1 MKAASTPSSIP
12 FSENEAASGT
22 VPYMQ
27 SGEAT
32 PIALAANIEKRPR
45 DMRVKSALSRSFA
58 NTETTEPDDSRRP
71 EGRDVAEHDPEMAA
85 EIYEFFFHA
94 SLSLRAMPRR
104 LLYISLSAVE
114 VKR

>member
-58 NTETTEPDDSRRP
+58 NTETTEPPTIPAAQKGAMSRSTIQKWRQKYMNSFSM
-71 EGRDVAEHDPEMAA
+71 R
-85 EIYEFFFHA
+85 
-94 SLSLRAMPRR
+94 LSPFARCPGG
-104 LLYISLSAVE
+104 YFISL
-114 VKR
+114 